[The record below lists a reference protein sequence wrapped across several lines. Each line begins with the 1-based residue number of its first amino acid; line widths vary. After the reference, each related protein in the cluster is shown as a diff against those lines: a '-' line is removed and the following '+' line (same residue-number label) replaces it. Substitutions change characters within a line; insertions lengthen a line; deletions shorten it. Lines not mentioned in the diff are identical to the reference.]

1 VSKRWVIDA
10 SPLILLQKINRL
22 NLLSELSE
30 ELVIPKAVSNELL
43 SYEEDRAVWST
54 FFRSSTKIRDLK
66 DHVQIC
72 PDITGWGLGKGE
84 SEVISYAIANA
95 GYEAVLDDLEA
106 RKCAVTF
113 NIPLRGTVGI
123 ILLAKKINIIPTASP
138 LIDSLKSAGLRFNE
152 DWISSALKIVGED

>member
-10 SPLILLQKINRL
+10 SPLILLQKINRV

-43 SYEEDRAVWST
+43 SYEEDRTVRST

-72 PDITGWGLGKGE
+72 PDITGWGWGNGE
-84 SEVISYAIANA
+84 SE
-95 GYEAVLDDLEA
+95 
-106 RKCAVTF
+106 
-113 NIPLRGTVGI
+113 
-123 ILLAKKINIIPTASP
+123 
-138 LIDSLKSAGLRFNE
+138 
-152 DWISSALKIVGED
+152 